1 VKLKYFS
8 PKKVVDAEQLALENS
23 EHLATLVKL
32 FEVLEAKYLEHENK
46 TQTKEMKLEESIEEV
61 SAERDHIKGELE
73 EVKSEFF
80 HRDQKITSLELE
92 LSNQLSCN
100 HELEE
105 QILELRNKLELNEI
119 VKMRQNDLERS
130 YERIKV
136 DIARV
141 TDERDEYRS
150 LAESLKSHQTNT
162 GLMEQ
167 SIAIGP
173 IWPSSPSPI
182 PIRSYGG
189 SASNLMTQS
198 CHPGLSGDSP
208 ANASPSCL
216 PEGPAKE
223 KDADDREHFQVG
235 DSVLVIFNKDKK
247 QYVLHTTGLRFY
259 FVHEGCF
266 EEMGLEKPNECTDTE
281 ICLECEIAEKPVLC
295 VTRRSKNRYSLPS
308 HTKFYRVKVR
318 LADD

>member
-1 VKLKYFS
+1 
-8 PKKVVDAEQLALENS
+8 
-23 EHLATLVKL
+23 
-32 FEVLEAKYLEHENK
+32 
-46 TQTKEMKLEESIEEV
+46 M
-61 SAERDHIKGELE
+61 
-73 EVKSEFF
+73 KSEFF

-100 HELEE
+100 HELERTNAELEE

-150 LAESLKSHQTNT
+150 LAENLKSHQTNT

-198 CHPGLSGDSP
+198 CHPGRG
-208 ANASPSCL
+208 
-216 PEGPAKE
+216 
-223 KDADDREHFQVG
+223 
-235 DSVLVIFNKDKK
+235 
-247 QYVLHTTGLRFY
+247 
-259 FVHEGCF
+259 
-266 EEMGLEKPNECTDTE
+266 
-281 ICLECEIAEKPVLC
+281 
-295 VTRRSKNRYSLPS
+295 
-308 HTKFYRVKVR
+308 R
-318 LADD
+318 LDN

>member
-1 VKLKYFS
+1 LTPNEKIFGIK
-8 PKKVVDAEQLALENS
+8 NS
-23 EHLATLVKL
+23 EH
-32 FEVLEAKYLEHENK
+32 VLSYPK
-46 TQTKEMKLEESIEEV
+46 
-61 SAERDHIKGELE
+61 IKKNWSKSRFFNIVGGVLNLKNFL
-73 EVKSEFF
+73 VKSEFF

-198 CHPGLSGDSP
+198 CHPGRGRLKTTKKKTFSGIISGFLFLFFFCSRPNKTGLSGDSP

-281 ICLECEIAEKPVLC
+281 ICLEVPYLERE
-295 VTRRSKNRYSLPS
+295 RFRSIFSSVKLPKSL
-308 HTKFYRVKVR
+308 FFV
-318 LADD
+318 